1 MTLLWTALVGLAL
14 AQAPEPFDG
23 DADLLQACETALE
36 AKDVDAL
43 EACVVKAVHA
53 TPNDPWTDW
62 YGFHLAVL
70 RGDARAAISA
80 RNRSI
85 ARGLPEP
92 EAGRLMRA
100 EVPESPWVWWS
111 RFFVGGILAI
121 ALTGLIG
128 LRVRSIREWSLSDR
142 NG

>member
-1 MTLLWTALVGLAL
+1 M
-14 AQAPEPFDG
+14 
-23 DADLLQACETALE
+23 
-36 AKDVDAL
+36 
-43 EACVVKAVHA
+43 
-53 TPNDPWTDW
+53 
-62 YGFHLAVL
+62 
-70 RGDARAAISA
+70 
-80 RNRSI
+80 
-85 ARGLPEP
+85 PEP